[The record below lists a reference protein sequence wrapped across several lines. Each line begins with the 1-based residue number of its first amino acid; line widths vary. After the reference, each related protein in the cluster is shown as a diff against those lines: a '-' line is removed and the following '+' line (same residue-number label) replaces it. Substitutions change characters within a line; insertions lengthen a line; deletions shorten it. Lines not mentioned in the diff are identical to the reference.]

1 LQDIVFAINLLL
13 TDMREIADYAKCCFI
28 VDLRGVIGA

>member
-1 LQDIVFAINLLL
+1 LQDVVFAINLLL
-13 TDMREIADYAKCCFI
+13 TNMRDIADYAKCGFT